1 MQTLTYQNHN
11 SNLHRAVRFE
21 SHTKPAEVDDH
32 ETLCSAVRCWAN
44 EMGGQ
49 LFVAL
54 TVADAWRDMGGK
66 GIDINAEPLYWR
78 TKFFRWL
85 DNRNGS
91 DEARANISLLR
102 PAILSKMP
110 DDIKRRFGY
119 QSGPTEAELI
129 ASAIKECSEA
139 HQAKMLGEPI
149 KRLEKE
155 VREAAEA
162 LLKFLPTESIA
173 AVVTSLTAMAPGIM

>member
-1 MQTLTYQNHN
+1 
-11 SNLHRAVRFE
+11 
-21 SHTKPAEVDDH
+21 
-32 ETLCSAVRCWAN
+32 
-44 EMGGQ
+44 MGGQ

-91 DEARANISLLR
+91 DEARANIATMR

-110 DDIKRRFGY
+110 DEIKRRFGFEA
-119 QSGPTEAELI
+119 GPTSAELV
-129 ASAIKECSEA
+129 ASVVKECSEF
-139 HQAKMLGEPI
+139 QQVSILGAPVGEI
-149 KRLEKE
+149 VKE
-155 VREAAEA
+155 GREAI
-162 LLKFLPTESIA
+162 ESIMNLIPRESWGQ
-173 AVVTSLTAMAPGIM
+173 VLGGFVTMIPGIM